1 MKELILLTGKDYHL
15 CSYAKSLLSNLELE
29 DYLVKEVD
37 IYSKR
42 IYLDNYWDKI
52 PVLLLEEKELF
63 WPFDKENIYNFLD

>member
-1 MKELILLTGKDYHL
+1 MKELILLTGKDCHL
-15 CSYAKSLLSNLELE
+15 CSSAKSLLTNLELE

-52 PVLLLEEKELF
+52 PVLLLEEKKLF
-63 WPFDKENIYNFLD
+63 WPFDKDNIYNFLD

>member
-1 MKELILLTGKDYHL
+1 MKELILITGKDCHL

-63 WPFDKENIYNFLD
+63 WPFDKENICNFLD

>member
-1 MKELILLTGKDYHL
+1 MKELILLTGKDCHL

-42 IYLDNYWDKI
+42 IYLDDYWDKI
-52 PVLLLEEKELF
+52 PVLLLKEKELF
-63 WPFDKENIYNFLD
+63 WPFDKEKIYIF

>member
-1 MKELILLTGKDYHL
+1 LKELILITGKDCHL

-29 DYLVKEVD
+29 DCLVKEVD
-37 IYSKR
+37 IYSRR

-63 WPFDKENIYNFLD
+63 WPFNKENIYNFLD

>member
-1 MKELILLTGKDYHL
+1 LKELILLTGKDCHL

-42 IYLDNYWDKI
+42 IYLDNYWNKI
-52 PVLLLEEKELF
+52 PVLLLKEKELF
-63 WPFDKENIYNFLD
+63 WPFDKEKIYNFLD

>member
-1 MKELILLTGKDYHL
+1 MKELILLTGKDCHL

-42 IYLDNYWDKI
+42 RYLDDYWDKI
-52 PVLLLEEKELF
+52 PVLLLDEKELF
-63 WPFDKENIYNFLD
+63 WPFDKEKIYNFLD

>member
-1 MKELILLTGKDYHL
+1 MKELILLTGKDCHL

-42 IYLDNYWDKI
+42 IYLDDYWDEI
-52 PVLLLEEKELF
+52 PVLLLKEIELF
-63 WPFDKENIYNFLD
+63 WPFDKENICNFLD

>member
-1 MKELILLTGKDYHL
+1 MKELILLTGKDCHL

-63 WPFDKENIYNFLD
+63 LPFDKENIYNFLD

>member
-1 MKELILLTGKDYHL
+1 MKELILLTGKDCHL

-52 PVLLLEEKELF
+52 PVLLLEEKVLF
-63 WPFDKENIYNFLD
+63 WPFDKEKIYNFLD

>member
-1 MKELILLTGKDYHL
+1 MKELILLTGKDCHL
-15 CSYAKSLLSNLELE
+15 CSYAKLLLSNLELE
-29 DYLVKEVD
+29 DCLVKEVD

-63 WPFDKENIYNFLD
+63 WPFDKENICNFLD

>member
-1 MKELILLTGKDYHL
+1 MKELILLTGKDCHL
-15 CSYAKSLLSNLELE
+15 CSYAKSLLSNLELG

-42 IYLDNYWDKI
+42 RYLDDYWDKI
-52 PVLLLEEKELF
+52 PVLLFDEKELF

>member
-1 MKELILLTGKDYHL
+1 MKELILITGKDCHL

-29 DYLVKEVD
+29 DCLVKEVD
-37 IYSKR
+37 IYSRR

-63 WPFDKENIYNFLD
+63 WPFNKENIYNFLD